1 MASRGR
7 SETTKL
13 KKNIE
18 EQLDRLMQQL
28 ADLEECR
35 EDLDDDE
42 YEETKNETLEQLK
55 EFNESLNRM
64 KEGDLSLVDDV
75 NSVQL
80 AIQAAISKAFKTP
93 EVIQMFAKKQPG
105 QLRQKVE
112 RDRKV
117 GKLSAETATQQTLEI
132 LTALKK
138 LGEQLSSN
146 EEQFLQSNSSS
157 NLREFEKVSSEIG
170 GNRLLEM
177 AGSQVQAASQ

>member
-28 ADLEECR
+28 SDLEECR

-64 KEGDLSLVDDV
+64 KEGDLSLVDDL

-80 AIQAAISKAFKTP
+80 AIQAAISEAFKTP

-105 QLRQKVE
+105 QLRQKLAEVE

-117 GKLSAETATQQTLEI
+117 GKLSADTATQQTLEI

-157 NLREFEKVSSEIG
+157 SLREFEKVSSEIG
-170 GNRLLEM
+170 
-177 AGSQVQAASQ
+177 V